1 MPQALITVNAVV
13 GSNDDLPIDTLVTL
27 ANDNVGGETT
37 YLWEIVDQPVGTA
50 DTLSSTSAPSVT
62 FTPKKEG
69 SYLIKLTVNGTL
81 ENKVVCAVRQ
91 LKTRMRVPAASET
104 SEVNSTKGWALAANL
119 VLQLAETAKTDPGVF
134 IGVADGSLSVGQVVR
149 VVSTTT
155 IKATLPGQEVLSRW
169 GSANAT
175 TAATCR
181 GMLGVVVQSVDGGA
195 ITAGKLFQVRTVGL
209 AQGLSVSGSP
219 ALGALVYLDDS
230 GTLSA
235 TQGTVRRIVGHVAAG
250 SGPYAVWWD
259 GAFPDF
265 DGAFVPLARTLTG
278 AEPIAVAGVHSAV
291 DLSANR
297 TLSFQFSGQADGD
310 IVRRASGS
318 WQRLAIGSSGQVLT
332 VSGGVPVWATP
343 ASSSVTINT
352 ASPLQG
358 GGTGSTFN
366 LSFSVA
372 SEAHGDLLYRN
383 ASGWVRLAP
392 GTAGHLLQ
400 TNGAG
405 SAPTWVAPPASSI
418 TINTSAPLTGGGTG
432 ASFTLGVTFGTTAGT
447 ILEGNNDA
455 LYVKLAG
462 TQTITGVK
470 TFNANLQMAIGRTLL
485 GNAELTLEAT
495 GANPII
501 LRTNSTDRVR
511 ILQGL
516 MVGTT
521 TDPGAGSARI
531 ETSLGLGT
539 TPVTT
544 AMLEMSST
552 TKGLLIPRM
561 TTTQRNAIASPATS
575 LLIFNTTLSRH
586 EWYDGSTWRPLGS
599 ALGGEPF
606 YFAGP
611 AGSGPGGSNPRFATI
626 TAMVAAMNTDGASN
640 SAPRVGFFTGTFTEN
655 PTLTP
660 GIFLV
665 GLGEA
670 RTLPVINGRVDF
682 QPFSGSGTQTAG
694 LAHCRVV
701 QAAASVDAIYA
712 RPSGVSGLLL
722 LDRVHA
728 VASATSSAYAA
739 LQVDG
744 TAVGG
749 GNTCEV
755 RATDCVFEAA
765 AGSYARGVK
774 SASATV
780 RVAGRVLVPAATS
793 TVQSDALYVSGGAL
807 TVERGAVEVP
817 VTSAGVD
824 VYGPAYVTGGG
835 TLVFGEAVD
844 QETAALT
851 ATSNPPV
858 TLDGNG
864 AAFITSGRNGV
875 EVGSATTLHVKK
887 TGAGTGSVVVRGPF
901 VYRSASAAALQID
914 AGLTYNGLAVTRPER
929 VEVVTGTATI
939 AKDTTLAVVIP
950 SSASTFTVTLP
961 AATGWQP
968 DRQLT
973 VKYSG
978 GTHKQDLT
986 LAAPSSGAIDYDAGL
1001 DTITLKWG
1009 DAWTF
1014 AARDSK
1020 WLTLS
1025 RYDTTAGGGGGSSAY
1040 TTIVL
1045 HKTITHTISSIEEGC
1060 AGVFHA
1066 AEHDLTGGR
1075 KAYFRAVMRT
1085 NYVYEDARVSMHVA
1099 GMSAD
1104 LKYGGVTYLATN
1116 STAYVEVV
1124 SDDLNAMGG
1133 AAWPPADGDVIK
1145 VAFGYFNGSHT
1156 QDKYL
1161 LSAELVFTP

>member
-1 MPQALITVNAVV
+1 MPQAQITVNAVV

-81 ENKVVCAVRQ
+81 ENKVICAVRQ

-175 TAATCR
+175 TAANCR

-195 ITAGKLFQVRTVGL
+195 ITVGKLFQVRTVGL
-209 AQGLSVSGSP
+209 AQGLSVAGSP
-219 ALGALVYLDDS
+219 AVGALVYLDDS

-235 TQGTVRRIVGHVAAG
+235 TQGTVRRIVGHVASG

-265 DGAFVPLARTLTG
+265 DGAFVPLTRTLTG

-297 TLSFQFSGQADGD
+297 TLSFQFTGQADGD

-318 WQRLAIGSSGQVLT
+318 WQRLGIGSAGQVLT

-358 GGTGSTFN
+358 GATGSTFN

-383 ASGWVRLAP
+383 GSAWVRLAP
-392 GTAGHLLQ
+392 GTAGYLLQ

-405 SAPTWVAPPASSI
+405 FAPTWVAPPTSSI

-432 ASFTLGVTFGTTAGT
+432 ASFTLGVTFGTSAGT

-470 TFNANLQMAIGRTLL
+470 TFNANLQMATGRTLL

-501 LRTNSTDRVR
+501 LRTNATDRVR
-511 ILQGL
+511 VVQGL

-544 AMLEMSST
+544 AMLEMNST
-552 TKGLLIPRM
+552 TKGLLISRM

-575 LLIFNTTLSRH
+575 LLIYNTTTGQF
-586 EWYDGSTWRPLGS
+586 EFYTGS
-599 ALGGEPF
+599 AWVPIGSRGVLPEYIIGAAG
-606 YFAGP
+606 AGP
-611 AGSGPGGSNPRFATI
+611 YGASPQFATYAAAKAQAQADGHTNADNPCVFVFLPGTYAETVVLEPGWFVTGLAGCRDVTVVTRI
-626 TAMVAAMNTDGASN
+626 TA
-640 SAPRVGFFTGTFTEN
+640 TFTTDN
-655 PTLTP
+655 AYGPTDIDYC
-660 GIFLV
+660 G
-665 GLGEA
+665 A
-670 RTLPVINGRVDF
+670 
-682 QPFSGSGTQTAG
+682 
-694 LAHCRVV
+694 AH
-701 QAAASVDAIYA
+701 
-712 RPSGVSGLLL
+712 
-722 LDRVHA
+722 
-728 VASATSSAYAA
+728 
-739 LQVDG
+739 
-744 TAVGG
+744 
-749 GNTCEV
+749 
-755 RATDCVFEAA
+755 
-765 AGSYARGVK
+765 
-774 SASATV
+774 
-780 RVAGRVLVPAATS
+780 
-793 TVQSDALYVSGGAL
+793 L
-807 TVERGAVEVP
+807 TVENTGTNEGILVNPAGTKAAAILFVDDVSVQANGSGSVGAIRVKTDAVAAALIGTFERVACTSSSSVGAFENIGGQINVRVRYASTVNSSSAQPP
-817 VTSAGVD
+817 VLDSSAGGLT
-824 VYGPAYVTGGG
+824 YIGILHPEITTTNGQFKLAGASE
-835 TLVFGEAVD
+835 LVLFPGVNAV
-844 QETAALT
+844 TAALT
-851 ATSNPPV
+851 ATENSLFMLSGSSV
-858 TLDGNG
+858 VKLLGNHVFASG
-864 AAFITSGRNGV
+864 NSTSYLFNT
-875 EVGSATTLHVKK
+875 SDAS
-887 TGAGTGSVVVRGPF
+887 GSVQVGGSYSLIGASSTIPYKTKAGIAVNGYTLVRDE
-901 VYRSASAAALQID
+901 ALQII
-914 AGLTYNGLAVTRPER
+914 
-929 VEVVTGTATI
+929 TGTASI
-939 AKDTTLAVVIP
+939 APSTTFALIIP
-950 SSASTFTVTLP
+950 AGATTFTVTLP
-961 AATGWQP
+961 NPTELSHG
-968 DRQLT
+968 RKLR
-973 VKYSG
+973 VKYTG
-978 GTHKQDLT
+978 PTYKTPLT
-986 LAAPSSGAIDYDAGL
+986 LARFSGTTIDYKASNL
-1001 DTITLKWG
+1001 TLEWNDG
-1009 DAWTF
+1009 YEF
-1014 AARDSK
+1014 AAYTDGTPASG
-1020 WLTLS
+1020 WLILHGYSEGWGGGSGSPARTVLVLHK
-1025 RYDTTAGGGGGSSAY
+1025 AKLEAINAEEEGGGG
-1040 TTIVL
+1040 
-1045 HKTITHTISSIEEGC
+1045 
-1060 AGVFHA
+1060 VFRTS
-1066 AEHDLTGGR
+1066 EHDNSGS
-1075 KAYFRAVMRT
+1075 AYFRCVLRT
-1085 NYVYEDARVSMHVA
+1085 TDVGEPARVRLYKNGTA
-1099 GMSAD
+1099 IELAAAQ
-1104 LKYGGVTYLATN
+1104 TYLDSN
-1116 STAYVEVV
+1116 SLSTVELI
-1124 SDDLNAMGG
+1124 STDLNALGG
-1133 AAWPPADGDVIK
+1133 AGWPPADGDV
-1145 VAFGYFNGSHT
+1145 FNVTFDGGGGGDT
-1156 QDKYL
+1156 FQKFLY
-1161 LSAELVFTP
+1161 SAELVFEP

>member
-219 ALGALVYLDDS
+219 AVGALVYLDDS

-470 TFNANLQMAIGRTLL
+470 TFNANVQMATGRTLL

-575 LLIFNTTLSRH
+575 LLVYNTTTTQFEFYTGSAWAPIGARGVLPEYIIGAAGVGPYGASPQFATFAAAKTQAQTDGHTNADNPCVFVFLPGTYAETIILEPGWFVTGLEGCRDVTVVNRITATFATDSAYGPTDIDYCGAAHLSVENYVTNEGILVNPSGDKAAAIMFVHNLNVQANGSGSVGAIRVKTDAVQASLIGSFNRVSCTSSTSVGAFENIGGFLNVQVGTAYTTYTSSAQPPVLTSVSGGLSYLAILRPELYTTNGQFRLSDGSELVLFPGVNAITATLTATENSLFKLSGSSVVKLLGNHVFASGAGTSYLFNTTDASG
-586 EWYDGSTWRPLGS
+586 EVQI
-599 ALGGEPF
+599 GGH
-606 YFAGP
+606 Y
-611 AGSGPGGSNPRFATI
+611 SLI
-626 TAMVAAMNTDGASN
+626 GAS
-640 SAPRVGFFTGTFTEN
+640 SSVPY
-655 PTLTP
+655 
-660 GIFLV
+660 
-665 GLGEA
+665 
-670 RTLPVINGRVDF
+670 RTK
-682 QPFSGSGTQTAG
+682 A
-694 LAHCRVV
+694 
-701 QAAASVDAIYA
+701 
-712 RPSGVSGLLL
+712 GVSVNGYTS
-722 LDRVHA
+722 VH
-728 VASATSSAYAA
+728 
-739 LQVDG
+739 D
-744 TAVGG
+744 
-749 GNTCEV
+749 
-755 RATDCVFEAA
+755 
-765 AGSYARGVK
+765 
-774 SASATV
+774 
-780 RVAGRVLVPAATS
+780 
-793 TVQSDALYVSGGAL
+793 
-807 TVERGAVEVP
+807 ERMQ
-817 VTSAGVD
+817 
-824 VYGPAYVTGGG
+824 
-835 TLVFGEAVD
+835 L
-844 QETAALT
+844 
-851 ATSNPPV
+851 
-858 TLDGNG
+858 
-864 AAFITSGRNGV
+864 I
-875 EVGSATTLHVKK
+875 
-887 TGAGTGSVVVRGPF
+887 
-901 VYRSASAAALQID
+901 
-914 AGLTYNGLAVTRPER
+914 
-929 VEVVTGTATI
+929 TGTASI
-939 AKDTTLAVVIP
+939 DPSTTFALIIP
-950 SSASTFTVTLP
+950 SSATTFTVTLP
-961 AATGWQP
+961 NPTELSHG
-968 DRQLT
+968 RKLR
-973 VKYSG
+973 VKYTG
-978 GTHKQDLT
+978 PTHKTPLT
-986 LAAPSSGAIDYDAGL
+986 LARYSGTTIDYRASD
-1001 DTITLKWG
+1001 ITLAWN
-1009 DAWTF
+1009 DAYEF
-1014 AARDSK
+1014 AAYTDGTPASG
-1020 WLTLS
+1020 WLILAAYS
-1025 RYDTTAGGGGGSSAY
+1025 EGGGGGTSDRTSIPLAKAMAS
-1040 TTIVL
+1040 TINSG
-1045 HKTITHTISSIEEGC
+1045 TICGG
-1060 AGVFHA
+1060 GVFKS
-1066 AEHDLTGGR
+1066 AEHDLSGGR
-1075 KAYFRAVMRT
+1075 KAYFRAIINT
-1085 NYVYEDARVSMHVA
+1085 ADWSETARAILALNGSNV
-1099 GMSAD
+1099 D
-1104 LKYGGVTYLATN
+1104 LTPTTDYLETT
-1116 STAYVEVV
+1116 SSSWTVVE
-1124 SDDLNAMGG
+1124 SDDLNSLGG
-1133 AAWPPADGDVIK
+1133 ANWPPSDNDVFEVVLSSGDISGTYEK
-1145 VAFGYFNGSHT
+1145 
-1156 QDKYL
+1156 KL
-1161 LSAELVFTP
+1161 LSAELVFEP